1 MGPRG
6 QHYYGTLV
14 LREIIDDDGETR
26 TSLDESGL
34 TLRHCEV
41 VDGQQRLTTCAVLL
55 DRVRRRLVNLAQ
67 SGLDGASAMVEN
79 LRRSYG
85 IVTIDRASVPRL
97 RLGTDL
103 NDYWV
108 NVVLGT
114 EAYAGGPLRGG
125 EERLA
130 QAVSFFDEKL
140 DALTNDVD
148 AIVALA
154 RLRELQ
160 RRVTAGLRI
169 LVYEVATSTEVGV
182 IFETLNER
190 GRPLSEL
197 EKTKNYLLYLARQI
211 PDGRRDELA
220 EFINSKWSEIFS
232 NLAGQDSD
240 MDDQLLRV
248 HWLATQNPDL
258 RSWRRVAS
266 IKAQFDRRLYV
277 SASARLVPREDL
289 NPGNKAAFDRLFED
303 VKAYVTTL
311 HHCSYFLAEMFDP
324 QATFEPFGDSRARVL
339 EASAALG
346 RSGVIA
352 LFRPLLCAARL
363 KYPNDG
369 HFYADL
375 VELLERYSAR
385 VFVNCQRRANAGQ
398 ARLASLAYAL
408 YTETTTKAHV
418 LTSVSALLW
427 RYAPDSRV
435 RAALESEAENWY
447 ARRGHKYFL
456 YEYEMS
462 RMGAGEQIPEFGY
475 FTKKGKE
482 QRTTE
487 HILPQNPPEDAM

>member
-1 MGPRG
+1 M
-6 QHYYGTLV
+6 
-14 LREIIDDDGETR
+14 
-26 TSLDESGL
+26 
-34 TLRHCEV
+34 
-41 VDGQQRLTTCAVLL
+41 
-55 DRVRRRLVNLAQ
+55 
-67 SGLDGASAMVEN
+67 
-79 LRRSYG
+79 
-85 IVTIDRASVPRL
+85 
-97 RLGTDL
+97 
-103 NDYWV
+103 
-108 NVVLGT
+108 LGT

-130 QAVSFFDEKL
+130 HAVSFFDEKL

-148 AIVALA
+148 ATVALA

-169 LVYEVATSTEVGV
+169 LVYEVATSAEVGV

-220 EFINSKWSEIFS
+220 EFINSRWSEIFS

-266 IKAQFDRRLYV
+266 IKAQFDRKLYV

-289 NPGNKAAFDRLFED
+289 NPGSMAAFDRLFED
-303 VKAYVTTL
+303 VKAHVTTL
-311 HHCSYFLAEMFDP
+311 HHCSYFLSEMFDP
-324 QATFEPFGDSRARVL
+324 RATFEFFGDARERVL

-346 RSGVIA
+346 RSGVVA

-363 KYPNDG
+363 KYPDDG

-375 VELLERYSAR
+375 VRALGAIFSAR
-385 VFVNCQRRANAGQ
+385 VRY
-398 ARLASLAYAL
+398 LPAS
-408 YTETTTKAHV
+408 
-418 LTSVSALLW
+418 
-427 RYAPDSRV
+427 R
-435 RAALESEAENWY
+435 
-447 ARRGHKYFL
+447 
-456 YEYEMS
+456 
-462 RMGAGEQIPEFGY
+462 
-475 FTKKGKE
+475 
-482 QRTTE
+482 
-487 HILPQNPPEDAM
+487 